1 MVKINPKRL
10 NRKEVDWQISER
22 SRNILKHFSEFSEHT
37 EEDIVEILLNS
48 LMEDEDFLKWAYE
61 KRNNKRMLNEL
72 GLK

>member
-10 NRKEVDWQISER
+10 NRKEVGWQISER
-22 SRNILKHFSEFSEHT
+22 SRNILKHFTEFSEHT